1 MTEETHNSIAE
12 ELRKINAQLG
22 ALAEGQARQGQELT
36 EIKIQVRATNG
47 RVTTLEAQRIAQEA
61 VDAERQRMA
70 DHMEDT
76 FDDAE
81 DSRQK
86 NIDRAITIVIGLAGV
101 IAGVF
106 LANGGVF

>member
-61 VDAERQRMA
+61 VDAERQRMSE
-70 DHMEDT
+70 HMEDT
-76 FDDAE
+76 FDE
-81 DSRQK
+81 QESSRQK
-86 NIDRAITIVIGLAGV
+86 NIDRAITIAIGLAGV
-101 IAGVF
+101 LVGVF
-106 LANGGVF
+106 LSSTGGF